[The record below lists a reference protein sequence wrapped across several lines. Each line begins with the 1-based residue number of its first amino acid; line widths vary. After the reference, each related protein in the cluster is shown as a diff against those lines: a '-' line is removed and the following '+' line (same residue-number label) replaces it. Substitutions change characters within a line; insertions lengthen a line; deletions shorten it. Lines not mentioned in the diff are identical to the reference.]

1 MKRLVVLCVLF
12 AAAAPAAAQ
21 TPDHHAQ
28 MTARGDHAMGFDQ
41 SKATH
46 HFLLYEDGG
55 AVEITVKDRQDRAT
69 LDAVRAHLPHIVQL
83 FAAGDFSVPGFIHD
97 RPVPGTAAMTT
108 NKDRIAYV
116 YEEIVG
122 GGRLRITTRA
132 AAALIAVHEF
142 LRFQITDHK
151 TGDPLEVT
159 RKP

>member
-1 MKRLVVLCVLF
+1 MKRLILVCLLF
-12 AAAAPAAAQ
+12 AVAAPAAAQ

-28 MTARGDHAMGFDQ
+28 MMARGGHAMGFDQ
-41 SKATH
+41 TKATH

-69 LDAVRAHLPHIVQL
+69 LDAVRAHLPHIVKL

-97 RPVPGTAAMTT
+97 RPVPGTETMKA

-116 YEEIVG
+116 YEEIAD

-132 AAALIAVHEF
+132 APALTGVHEF

-151 TGDPLEVT
+151 TGDPLEVRRT
-159 RKP
+159 P